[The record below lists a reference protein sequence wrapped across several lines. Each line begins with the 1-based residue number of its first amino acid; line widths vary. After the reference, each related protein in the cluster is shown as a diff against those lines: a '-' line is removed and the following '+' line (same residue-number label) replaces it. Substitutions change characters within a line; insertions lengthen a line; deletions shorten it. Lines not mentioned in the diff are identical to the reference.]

1 MSTYESQAQLKL
13 AAKDLLSSW
22 QSLKVAWHDDNSRQ
36 FEKTYIDLLQSEL
49 RAVELAMKRMDAM
62 LNRIRHECA

>member
-13 AAKDLLSSW
+13 AAKDLFSQWQGLKVSW
-22 QSLKVAWHDDNSRQ
+22 QDENSRQ
-36 FEKTYIDLLQSEL
+36 FEKKYIDLLKSEL